1 MIISSWQGRRSLCWD
16 KVHNKGGGRW
26 GPTQEGH
33 AGQERGCHQ
42 DREQRLLLHRVT
54 SIVYAETTLFRD
66 YVRLNSLE
74 CCVGKK
80 KTIAKLFTIFFI
92 RSKEEQEETEEDEEE
107 LGAEE
112 EDEDDGDEE
121 WTGNEVI
128 HNPYLIPYHSPISCL
143 LA

>member
-16 KVHNKGGGRW
+16 KVHTKGGGRW

-54 SIVYAETTLFRD
+54 SIVYAETTLFRGSCPTKFFRMLCRNEKN
-66 YVRLNSLE
+66 YCKAFYN
-74 CCVGKK
+74 
-80 KTIAKLFTIFFI
+80 FFI
-92 RSKEEQEETEEDEEE
+92 RSKEEQEDTEEDEEE

-128 HNPYLIPYHSPISCL
+128 HNPYSITYHSPISRL

>member
-54 SIVYAETTLFRD
+54 SIVYAETTLFRGSCPTKFF
-66 YVRLNSLE
+66 RMLCRKE
-74 CCVGKK
+74 T
-80 KTIAKLFTIFFI
+80 TIAKLFTIFLSDPKK
-92 RSKEEQEETEEDEEE
+92 SKRTLRKTKKNSVLKKKTKMTETKSG
-107 LGAEE
+107 LV
-112 EDEDDGDEE
+112 
-121 WTGNEVI
+121 TR
-128 HNPYLIPYHSPISCL
+128 
-143 LA
+143 